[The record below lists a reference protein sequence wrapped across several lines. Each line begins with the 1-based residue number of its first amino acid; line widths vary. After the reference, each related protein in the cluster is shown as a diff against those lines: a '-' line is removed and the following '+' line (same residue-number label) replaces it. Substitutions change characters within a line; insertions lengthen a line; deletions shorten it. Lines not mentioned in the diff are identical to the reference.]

1 MAEEASTQNK
11 IRSGDTVLLRIP
23 NGDTRSVKVE
33 KDLTVS
39 IGRLGSFSSNEL
51 IDQHYGLTFEI
62 VGKNL
67 VVLPPQNIQELE
79 ETDATN
85 EHIVGDGSVKPVT
98 PEEMAAMKEAGV
110 HVSDIIKKQIDQHT
124 NFELKTEYSKDKYK
138 KKKEAKY
145 AKVFTTIPP
154 TLFNVCEY
162 WYNKDQGRIR
172 DLRIDALSQMLNL
185 ANIRPGGRYLVV
197 DDASGLVV
205 SGVLHRMG
213 GQGRVLTI
221 CDVETPPAY
230 PVMTQMNF
238 PPEFKSIM
246 ASLNWATCQEDYT
259 PIISTWDVEEDQIRS
274 DKQRIRVNKRRAA
287 SDFLQSTREDLFAG
301 EFEALIVASEYDPQS
316 ILKRL
321 NKYLGGSCNI
331 VIHSPYVQILSDLQ
345 VVMRASAEY
354 LSPALSEVWLRRYQI
369 LPGRT
374 HPMMNMSGAGGF
386 ILHATK
392 VYDDP
397 SAVPVEAHRRLQAK
411 LATETQKSS
420 DIVPSQQ
427 EEGDVAMTDAT

>member
-1 MAEEASTQNK
+1 MAEEAPTQNK

-23 NGDTRSVKVE
+23 NGDTRSIKVE
-33 KDLTVS
+33 KDLIVS

-172 DLRIDALSQMLNL
+172 DLRIDALSQMLSL

-230 PVMTQMNF
+230 PVMSQMNF
-238 PPEFKSIM
+238 SPEVKSIM
-246 ASLNWATCQEDYT
+246 SSLNWATCQEDYT
-259 PIISTWDVEEDQIRS
+259 PIISTWDVEEGQIRS

-287 SDFLQSTREDLFAG
+287 SDLLQSTREDLFAG

-397 SAVPVEAHRRLQAK
+397 SAVPVEAHRRLAK
-411 LATETQKSS
+411 LAAEAQKNS
-420 DIVPSQQ
+420 DVVSSQQ
-427 EEGDVAMTDAT
+427 DGGDVAMTDVA

>member
-1 MAEEASTQNK
+1 MAEEAPTQNK

-23 NGDTRSVKVE
+23 NGDTRSIKVE
-33 KDLTVS
+33 KDLIVS

-172 DLRIDALSQMLNL
+172 DLRIDALSQMLSL

-230 PVMTQMNF
+230 PVMSQMNF
-238 PPEFKSIM
+238 SSEVKSIM

-259 PIISTWDVEEDQIRS
+259 PIISTWDVEEGQIRS

-287 SDFLQSTREDLFAG
+287 SDLLQSTREDLFAG

-397 SAVPVEAHRRLQAK
+397 SAVPVEAHRRLAK
-411 LATETQKSS
+411 LAAEAQKNS
-420 DIVPSQQ
+420 DVVSSQQ
-427 EEGDVAMTDAT
+427 DGGDVAMTDVA

>member
-1 MAEEASTQNK
+1 MAEEASTQDK

-23 NGDTRSVKVE
+23 NGDTRSIKVE
-33 KDLTVS
+33 KDLIVS

-230 PVMTQMNF
+230 PVMIQMNF

-321 NKYLGGSCNI
+321 NKYLSGSCNI

-411 LATETQKSS
+411 LAAEAQKNS
-420 DIVPSQQ
+420 DIGPSQQ
-427 EEGDVAMTDAT
+427 EGDVAMTDAT